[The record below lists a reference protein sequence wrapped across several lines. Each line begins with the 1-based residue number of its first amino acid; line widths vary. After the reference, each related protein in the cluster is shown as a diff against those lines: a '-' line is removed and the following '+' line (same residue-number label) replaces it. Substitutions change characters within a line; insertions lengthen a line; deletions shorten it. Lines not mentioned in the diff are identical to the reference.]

1 MAAHALVGAVAG
13 RGRVWGVR
21 GGRPGKITD
30 GESTA
35 RARALN
41 PRPLSP
47 LLSPISIS
55 ADAVLVTSPATDA
68 APALTIR
75 TVGSP
80 HIHGTAR
87 TEDGRASLDLAV
99 RGAWSAAAA
108 ATSSSREG
116 GGGEASA
123 ATAAAPPPLCGSYA
137 IPRIG
142 DDPEFAGGI
151 GPLSPELT
159 ADGEG
164 SDGAALARVLVSL
177 PAALGEAVKAAVHAG
192 LGEAGGA

>member
-1 MAAHALVGAVAG
+1 MGG
-13 RGRVWGVR
+13 P
-21 GGRPGKITD
+21 GRPSRKIT
-30 GESTA
+30 GWREHRS
-35 RARALN
+35 RPPSLN
-41 PRPLSP
+41 PALSLPSLLSP
-47 LLSPISIS
+47 LPIS

-99 RGAWSAAAA
+99 RGAWCAAAA

-116 GGGEASA
+116 GGGEAST
-123 ATAAAPPPLCGSYA
+123 ATAAAAPPLCGSYA

-192 LGEAGGA
+192 LEEAGGA